1 MFTVDSP
8 DIKRLESE
16 LKVFA
21 QRAFPFATK
30 NTVNRAAFQGRREW
44 QHEIKT
50 KLTTRNQ
57 FTANSI
63 RVEPSRSL
71 IVRQQAAVLGSIAP
85 YMDEQEFGGIKRAT
99 GKTGVPI
106 ATGYS
111 AGQQGQQPRT
121 RLPRRQNKLAN
132 IQLRKRKGG
141 RKLTRVQQNIIKVKA
156 AAESGSKYVY
166 LDLRRGE
173 GIFRVLG
180 SKKRPRIKMVHDLSR
195 KSVRIPATPTLGPA
209 VAATRRAIPILYKAA
224 LTEQLERRGL
234 FRGGKL
240 L

>member
-1 MFTVDSP
+1 MFSVNSP

-21 QRAFPFATK
+21 KRAYPFATK
-30 NTVNRAAFQGRREW
+30 NTINRAAFQARREW
-44 QHEIKT
+44 QHEIKQ

-63 RVEPSRSL
+63 RVELSKSL
-71 IVRQQAAVLGSIAP
+71 IVRQQMAVVGSIAP
-85 YMDEQEFGGIKRAT
+85 YMDETEFGGVKHAR

-106 ATGYS
+106 TTGYH
-111 AGQQGQQPRT
+111 AGQDGQQPRT
-121 RLPRRQNKLAN
+121 RLPPRKRQLVG
-132 IQLRKRKGG
+132 IQLRKSKKGG
-141 RKLTRVQQNIIKVKA
+141 KMSRAQRNIIKVKT

-180 SKKRPRIKMVHDLSR
+180 SKKRPRIKMAYDLSR
-195 KSVRIPATPTLGPA
+195 KSVRIPATPTLAPA
-209 VAATRRAIPILYKAA
+209 VEATRRAIPLLYKAA